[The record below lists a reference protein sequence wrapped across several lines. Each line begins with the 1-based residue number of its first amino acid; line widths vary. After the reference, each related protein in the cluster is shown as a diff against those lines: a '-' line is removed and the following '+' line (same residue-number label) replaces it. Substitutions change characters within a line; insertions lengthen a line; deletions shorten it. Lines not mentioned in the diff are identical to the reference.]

1 MTRQFTLHNIS
12 EAAAAFL
19 EVAPRGV
26 IAFHGDM
33 GAGKTT
39 FISALCRHLD
49 IEDKVSSPTFAII
62 NEYGGDAAVPVYHM
76 DFYRVKN
83 ENEARDAGVEEYF
96 YSGHYCFV
104 EWPEKAG
111 NLLPE
116 NTLHCRI
123 ETIDDITRK
132 LQIIL

>member
-1 MTRQFTLHNIS
+1 MTRQFILQNIS
-12 EAAAAFL
+12 EVAAAFL

-39 FISALCRHLD
+39 FISALCRQLG

-62 NEYGGDAAVPVYHM
+62 NEYGGDVAAPVYHM

-83 ENEARDAGVEEYF
+83 EKEARDAGVEEYF